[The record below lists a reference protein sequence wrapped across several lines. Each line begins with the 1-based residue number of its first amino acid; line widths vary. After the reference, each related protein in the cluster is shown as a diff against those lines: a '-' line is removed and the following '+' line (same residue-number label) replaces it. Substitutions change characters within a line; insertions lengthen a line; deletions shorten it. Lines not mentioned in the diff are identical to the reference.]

1 MASLQIEMGNPALE
15 TYITSGEGSAVLRIM
30 VSYYGTY
37 RTHTRIGNTS
47 AIPTVTISS
56 VVGEL
61 INLGYG
67 VNLA

>member
-30 VSYYGTY
+30 VSYYGTS

-61 INLGYG
+61 INPGYG